1 MALARAVYA
10 RKDVVLLDDIFSGLD
25 ADTEERIFMRLF
37 SQQGLFRKLGTT
49 VLLVTH
55 AVHRLSYADHVI
67 AMTADGSIA
76 EQGTF
81 EQLKASEGYV
91 AMLEAEYKAEK
102 SKEDDIEEKPAS
114 AVHAALI
121 EEEEEQLVQEES
133 TELHIAQEDLTRQ
146 TGDLSLYW
154 YYLRSVHWAS
164 SALWAVS
171 FIIFGVAIKLG
182 EYVVNLWSE
191 ATEKEG
197 NGVNGLYLGIY
208 GMLTMITMISLVGG
222 GYHYII
228 YFAPRSAKTLHAR
241 LLAAVMNAP
250 LSFFT
255 SVDIG
260 TTTNR

>member
-1 MALARAVYA
+1 M
-10 RKDVVLLDDIFSGLD
+10 
-25 ADTEERIFMRLF
+25 
-37 SQQGLFRKLGTT
+37 GTT

-55 AVHRLSYADHVI
+55 AVHRLSYADHVVV
-67 AMTADGSIA
+67 MTADGSIA

-102 SKEDDIEEKPAS
+102 SKKDDIGQGKPANS
-114 AVHAALI
+114 VHAVLI
-121 EEEEEQLVQEES
+121 EEEEEQLIQEEN

-164 SALWAVS
+164 SALWATC
-171 FIIFGVAIKLG
+171 FILYGIANKLG

-197 NGVNGLYLGIY
+197 NGANGLYLGVY
-208 GMLTMITMISLVGG
+208 GTLTMITMVCLVGG

-241 LLAAVMNAP
+241 LLATVMNAP

>member
-1 MALARAVYA
+1 
-10 RKDVVLLDDIFSGLD
+10 
-25 ADTEERIFMRLF
+25 
-37 SQQGLFRKLGTT
+37 
-49 VLLVTH
+49 
-55 AVHRLSYADHVI
+55 
-67 AMTADGSIA
+67 MTPEGSIA

-81 EQLKASEGYV
+81 EQLKASKGYV
-91 AMLEAEYKAEK
+91 AMLEADYKAEK
-102 SKEDDIEEKPAS
+102 LKEDDREHEKPENVA
-114 AVHAALI
+114 HAALI
-121 EEEEEQLVQEES
+121 EEEEEQLIQEEN

-164 SALWAVS
+164 SALWATCY
-171 FIIFGVAIKLG
+171 IMFGVATKLG

-191 ATEKEG
+191 ATEKQG
-197 NGVNGLYLGIY
+197 NSANALYLGIY
-208 GMLTMITMISLVGG
+208 GMLTIITMVSLVGG
-222 GYHYII
+222 GYHYIL
-228 YFAPRSAKTLHAR
+228 YFAPKSAKTLHAR